1 MMNRGGV
8 AMHRTIF
15 QLVLFVVLAAC
26 VAVARAQYGPDGDY
40 MPDRVDALVERV
52 HADLNHGY
60 AVWRLSDG
68 DRDRL
73 NHAERELR
81 EFAKQ
86 WRRRKFDKDKL
97 DDSIAAVQH
106 VLDNNHLKGRERD

>member
-1 MMNRGGV
+1 
-8 AMHRTIF
+8 
-15 QLVLFVVLAAC
+15 
-26 VAVARAQYGPDGDY
+26 

-106 VLDNNHLKGRERD
+106 VLDNNHLKGRERDDLWHDVSELRNMREAYDRHEIGSW